1 MLRSLLLAASRSPWL
16 AGQFRRRAFAR
27 RAVRRFMPGEEVEA
41 ALGAAK
47 TLARDGI
54 GTVLT
59 CLGERTTTAE
69 EATAVRDHYLALY
82 DSILARG
89 IPTHV
94 SVKLTHLGMEVDRAL
109 CAETLHLL
117 ARQAE
122 ATGSY
127 LWIDIE
133 ESEYVDATL
142 ALYREV
148 RARHERVGVCL
159 QAYLH
164 RTPDDLE
171 ALLPLAPGVR
181 LVKGAYREPPDVA
194 HARRADTD
202 AAYLRL
208 ADRLLAEA
216 RPGGAFPVFG
226 THDLRLVEMIRQ
238 SAVRFGCPEGAYE
251 VHMLYG
257 IREEAQR
264 SLAAQG
270 VPVRV
275 LISYGE
281 NWFPWYV
288 RRLAERP
295 ANLWFVAKNLLG

>member
-27 RAVRRFMPGEEVEA
+27 RAVRRFMPGEEVSA
-41 ALGAAK
+41 ALDAAEALRK
-47 TLARDGI
+47 EGI

-69 EATAVRDHYLALY
+69 EALAVRDHYLALY
-82 DSILARG
+82 DAILARAV
-89 IPTHV
+89 PTHV
-94 SVKLTHLGMEVDRAL
+94 SVKLTHLGLEVDREL

-117 ARQAE
+117 AAHAE
-122 ATGSY
+122 GTGSY

-142 ALYREV
+142 ELYREL
-148 RARHERVGVCL
+148 RARHARVGVCL

-164 RTPDDLE
+164 RTPADVE
-171 ALLPLAPGVR
+171 ALLPLGPGIR
-181 LVKGAYREPPDVA
+181 LVKGAYREPPEVA
-194 HARRADTD
+194 HAKKRDTD
-202 AAYLRL
+202 AAFARL

-226 THDLRLVEMIRQ
+226 THDETLIQRTRE
-238 SAVRFGCPEGAYE
+238 SAVRFGAPDGAYE

-257 IREEAQR
+257 IAEETQR
-264 SLAAQG
+264 TLARGG

-281 NWFPWYV
+281 NWFPWYM

-295 ANLWFVAKNLLG
+295 ANLWFVVRNLFD

>member
-1 MLRSLLLAASRSPWL
+1 MIRALLLHASRSPWL
-16 AGQFRRRAFAR
+16 AAQFRRRAFAR
-27 RAVRRFMPGEEVEA
+27 RAVRRFMPGESAEA
-41 ALGAAK
+41 ALDAAEA
-47 TLARDGI
+47 LAREGI

-69 EATAVRDHYLALY
+69 EAIAVRDHYLALY
-82 DSILARG
+82 DAIFARG
-89 IPTHV
+89 VPAQV
-94 SVKLTHLGMEVDRAL
+94 SVKLTHLGLEVDREL

-117 ARQAE
+117 AEHAA

-127 LWIDIE
+127 LWIDVE
-133 ESEYVDATL
+133 ESEYVDRTL

-148 RARHERVGVCL
+148 RERHPEAGVCL

-164 RTPDDLE
+164 RTPEDVE
-171 ALLPLAPGVR
+171 ALLPLGPGVR
-181 LVKGAYREPPDVA
+181 LVKGAYREPPEVA
-194 HARRADTD
+194 HARKADTD
-202 AAYLRL
+202 AAYAAL
-208 ADRLLAEA
+208 ADRLLSDA
-216 RPGGAFPVFG
+216 RPGHAFPVFG
-226 THDLRLVEMIRQ
+226 THDPRLVDHVRR

-257 IREEAQR
+257 IGEEAQR
-264 SLAAQG
+264 SLVRAG

-281 NWFPWYV
+281 NWFPWYM